1 MTFEKKLFEFN
12 FNLESLKLF
21 QNDNLNEETIME
33 LMNQSGISNDLS
45 SFLMKTSDSFLSSV
59 MVRLKYYQKNNK
71 SASEVET
78 QLANYKETFPLIR
91 HLFSSEEKVFVS
103 NEDIEASIDL
113 ANSEN
118 LPSQE
123 NLSVNL
129 GEDVVDSS
137 DSEVSAENCLDVFYT
152 NCIIEEDGEDL
163 KTKELYSQFSSWYD
177 KKDYSENEK
186 PDKKEIKKFITEKL
200 GKPSKNTW
208 KNVAVS
214 T

>member
-1 MTFEKKLFEFN
+1 MTFEKNLFEFN

-21 QNDNLNEETIME
+21 QHDNLKKETIVE
-33 LMNQSGISNDLS
+33 LMEQSGFSNELTT
-45 SFLMKTSDSFLSSV
+45 FLMNTTDSFLNSV

-71 SASEVET
+71 PVDEVET
-78 QLANYKETFPLIR
+78 QLSKYKETFPLIR
-91 HLFSSEEKVFVS
+91 HLFSSEENVFVS
-103 NEDIEASIDL
+103 NHEVEVSVDL

-118 LPSQE
+118 LPTQD

-137 DSEVSAENCLDVFYT
+137 DSEVSAENCLDVFYS
-152 NCIIEEDGEDL
+152 NCIIEEDGEEM
-163 KTKELYSQFSSWYD
+163 KTKELYSQFNSWYNT
-177 KKDYSENEK
+177 KDYNKNEK

>member
-33 LMNQSGISNDLS
+33 MMNQSGFSNELT
-45 SFLMKTSDSFLSSV
+45 SFLMKTSDSFLNSV
-59 MVRLKYYQKNNK
+59 MVRLKYYHKNNK
-71 SASEVET
+71 SSSEVES
-78 QLANYKETFPLIR
+78 QLSKYKETYPLIR

-103 NEDIEASIDL
+103 NEDIEVAVDL

-118 LPSQE
+118 QQIQE
-123 NLSVNL
+123 NFSSNL
-129 GEDVVDSS
+129 GEDAVDSS
-137 DSEVSAENCLDVFYT
+137 DSEVSAENCLDVFYA
-152 NCIIEEDGEDL
+152 NCIIEEDGEEM

-177 KKDYSENEK
+177 SKDYSENEK

>member
-129 GEDVVDSS
+129 GEDVIDSS

-177 KKDYSENEK
+177 KKDYSENKK
-186 PDKKEIKKFITEKL
+186 PDKKEIKKFIMEKL